1 MTNRKNNAPKDAVR
15 DKRMAIIDAA
25 LTVIHDK
32 GIMNATVDDI
42 AHSAGVAKGTVY
54 LYFKTKE
61 DILVEMVVEK
71 SGETLAAVR
80 EAASGVSGTWEK
92 LRAAMRI
99 HFAKIIEHMPNV
111 LIDEGMLHLT
121 AAQQK
126 ILLSAKFS
134 HVKFYEEIIAEH
146 CTKTGREPPFSP
158 LASALAL
165 TSGLIGYV
173 FQRHHFKDAAVDPEE
188 YLRTY
193 EAIVRAALIGG
204 EIEGEKTKK
213 K

>member
-1 MTNRKNNAPKDAVR
+1 MTTQKDNAPKDAVR

-25 LTVIHDK
+25 LAVISET
-32 GIMNATVDDI
+32 GILNATVEDI
-42 AHSAGVAKGTVY
+42 ARRAGVAKGTVY

-61 DILVEMVVEK
+61 EILVEMVVEK
-71 SGETLAAVR
+71 SGETLAAVHK
-80 EAASGVSGTWEK
+80 AASGVSGIWEK

-99 HFAKIIEHMPNV
+99 HFANIIEHMPNV

-121 AAQQK
+121 AAHK
-126 ILLSAKFS
+126 KKLLNAKFA

-146 CTKTGREPPFSP
+146 FAKSGREPPFSP

-165 TSGLIGYV
+165 IGGLIGYV
-173 FQRHHFKDAAVDPEE
+173 FQRHHFKDAAVGPDE

-193 EAIVRAALIGG
+193 EAIVQAALIGG
-204 EIEGEKTKK
+204 ETKSEKSKRK
-213 K
+213 